1 MVKVTVQYDEETEE
15 YIGGIEELS
24 GKIADLTKTASTPG
38 GISLFSNEEKTEY
51 KSTRELLE
59 DISEIY
65 DQLTDK
71 DQAALLEAL
80 AGKRNGQAVAA
91 ILNNFEAVE
100 DSLNSMEKSAGSA
113 DKEMSVV
120 MDSMDYKLNR
130 LKETGTGVFQNLF
143 HREDMKSIIDG
154 FTSIL
159 NVVDTLTSKLGLIG
173 TAFAGISIT
182 AFVKN
187 FA

>member
-1 MVKVTVQYDEETEE
+1 M
-15 YIGGIEELS
+15 
-24 GKIADLTKTASTPG
+24 
-38 GISLFSNEEKTEY
+38 
-51 KSTRELLE
+51 
-59 DISEIY
+59 
-65 DQLTDK
+65 
-71 DQAALLEAL
+71 

>member
-1 MVKVTVQYDEETEE
+1 
-15 YIGGIEELS
+15 
-24 GKIADLTKTASTPG
+24 
-38 GISLFSNEEKTEY
+38 LFSNEEKTEY

-59 DISEIY
+59 DISKIY

-113 DKEMSVV
+113 DKEMSVI

-143 HREDMKSIIDG
+143 QRKDMKSIIDG

-159 NVVDTLTSKLGLIG
+159 NVADTLTSKLGLIG
-173 TAFAGISIT
+173 TMGLGAGIFAG
-182 AFVKN
+182 VKN
-187 FA
+187 VGILYEHTEFDSF

>member
-1 MVKVTVQYDEETEE
+1 MIKN
-15 YIGGIEELS
+15 
-24 GKIADLTKTASTPG
+24 
-38 GISLFSNEEKTEY
+38 F
-51 KSTRELLE
+51 
-59 DISEIY
+59 
-65 DQLTDK
+65 DQV
-71 DQAALLEAL
+71 
-80 AGKRNGQAVAA
+80 RAA
-91 ILNNFEAVE
+91 IEV
-100 DSLNSMEKSAGSA
+100 MENSAGSA
-113 DKEMSVV
+113 DKEMSVI

-143 HREDMKSIIDG
+143 QREDMKSIIDG

-182 AFVKN
+182 AFVKS